1 MEFNMPHYDRHA
13 DPSAEQNDFEDVPGG
28 EIDEEAAE
36 VAAEAMR
43 QADLE
48 SAQEEF
54 DISSLKA
61 ADLESMSI
69 DQLRVIAR
77 QLDVPDRGKITE
89 QDELI
94 AEVKKRL

>member
-1 MEFNMPHYDRHA
+1 MPHYDRNA
-13 DPSAEQNDFEDVPGG
+13 DPSAEQNRFEDA
-28 EIDEEAAE
+28 ETIAIDADAAE
-36 VAAEAMR
+36 TAAEAMR

-54 DISSLKA
+54 DVSSLNA
-61 ADLESMSI
+61 ADLDGMSI
-69 DQLRVIAR
+69 DELRVVAR

-94 AEVKKRL
+94 AAIKRRL

>member
-1 MEFNMPHYDRHA
+1 MPHYDRHA
-13 DPSAEQNDFEDVPGG
+13 DSSAEQNSFDDSLPGG
-28 EIDEEAAE
+28 IDEDAAE

-43 QADLE
+43 QADLD

-54 DISSLKA
+54 DVESLKA

-69 DQLRVIAR
+69 DQLRLVAR
-77 QLDVPDRGKITE
+77 QLDIPDRGKITQ

-94 AEVKKRL
+94 AEIKKRL